1 MIVRHRALFTV
12 KRFLGSLLRNGGNKM
27 VKASE
32 LRIGNL
38 VTDEW
43 FDSFKTFIKVESI
56 NDKGIN
62 LEITDDGNW
71 SELAQHFITPE
82 YEFSQLRGI
91 TLTEEILLKCGF
103 DAIGTISK
111 TEYFIIE
118 VNGCDLEIDLDTQSF
133 RLNEFRFP
141 FDNMLHSL
149 QNLYF
154 ALTGQELN
162 VEPLL

>member
-1 MIVRHRALFTV
+1 
-12 KRFLGSLLRNGGNKM
+12 M

-38 VTDEW
+38 VTDEF

-62 LEITDDGNW
+62 LEITDDCNW

-91 TLTEEILLKCGF
+91 SLTEEILLKCGF
-103 DAIGTISK
+103 EK
-111 TEYFIIE
+111 
-118 VNGCDLEIDLDTQSF
+118 NGRDYENCSNNGIVFEIRFVSDCFYLVTQEEWGYNGF
-133 RLNEFRFP
+133 LY
-141 FDNMLHSL
+141 LHQL

-154 ALTGQELN
+154 ALTGEELN
-162 VEPLL
+162 IKPLLQLQNKD